1 MVSVTKR
8 KYWFTIAWDGE
19 FEGEYSTNRP
29 SYDLMIIGI
38 KDYLEKW
45 KDRKAYLRCCSE
57 DIDKVKKEIA

>member
-1 MVSVTKR
+1 MVSATKR
-8 KYWFTIAWDGE
+8 NYWFTIAWDGE
-19 FEGEYSTNRP
+19 YEGEYSRSRP

-57 DIDKVKKEIA
+57 DLEKVKKEIA